1 MPFPTSSPDFSMI
14 FLKIS
19 EIFHD
24 NVGGK
29 YRAEGTTCNDPIQL
43 GVWGRCKPPSG
54 SWAGPWWGFRGKAP
68 GNPENTAFWSTK
80 NR

>member
-1 MPFPTSSPDFSMI
+1 MI

-19 EIFHD
+19 EFFYD

-29 YRAEGTTCNDPIQL
+29 YHAQGTICNDPRSLPCTAGGL
-43 GVWGRCKPPSG
+43 GPG
-54 SWAGPWWGFRGKAP
+54 GKAP